1 MKMDDRITKILCD
14 NCSFY
19 MPDQDM
25 TNLGYHTACKERDQT
40 ISTVNPFTSED
51 KQSVMDGLIDK
62 CKYSKK

>member
-1 MKMDDRITKILCD
+1 
-14 NCSFY
+14 